1 MSALS
6 ASSAIYQYV
15 PFQGLPRF
23 VEANEARAIQS
34 KAIDPDMD
42 ISDAIQQVGVSAAIQ
57 TREGVLFKGNV
68 DQAWKLHD
76 LLSPE
81 DKIIAPSRLAPRA
94 VVKDF
99 FMTDFERAGRK
110 PETPRPANVFAMAAR
125 MPVAAMTMPVQARR
139 LAA

>member
-1 MSALS
+1 VSALS
-6 ASSAIYQYV
+6 ASSAVYQYV

-34 KAIDPDMD
+34 EAIDPDMD
-42 ISDAIQQVGVSAAIQ
+42 ISDAIQQAGVSAAIQ

-81 DKIIAPSRLAPRA
+81 DKIDMTARPAIS
-94 VVKDF
+94 VKADDY
-99 FMTDFERAGRK
+99 FMTDFKRAGRK
-110 PETPRPANVFAMAAR
+110 AQAPRPTNVFSMAAR
-125 MPVAAMTMPVQARR
+125 MPVAAMTAPAQEMR